1 MSNWICFR
9 MLVVATDQNLD
20 AQLDRL
26 SGLAEGQRRT
36 LYAFVAGST
45 RPVSRD
51 EAATAVGISRP
62 LAAYHLDRLVQ
73 DGLLE
78 VRFERRTGRS
88 GPGAGRP
95 SKLYQRS
102 TQPVE
107 LTIPTRDYAF
117 IADLL
122 ARAIERDTS
131 DQAQTALRQIARDSG
146 AASATEAT
154 GRSSDVET
162 NGLAGLR
169 RMLADRG
176 YEPYEDEQG
185 DLRLRNCPFH
195 RLAEHHRELV
205 CTANLAFI
213 TGIAQQTAADEP
225 VHARLDPRPGECC
238 VAITRQPH

>member
-1 MSNWICFR
+1 MSNRICFR
-9 MLVVATDQNLD
+9 MFVVATDHNLD

-26 SGLAEGQRRT
+26 SGLAESQRRT

-78 VRFERRTGRS
+78 VRFERRSGRS

-102 TQPVE
+102 TQPLE

-131 DQAQTALRQIARDSG
+131 DQAQTALWKIARDSG
-146 AASATEAT
+146 AASAAQAR
-154 GRSSDVET
+154 GGSPNVET
-162 NGLAGLR
+162 SGLADLR

-176 YEPYEDEQG
+176 YEPYEDEEG

-195 RLAEHHRELV
+195 RLAVQHRELV
-205 CTANLAFI
+205 CAANLAFI
-213 TGIAQQTAADEP
+213 TGIAQQAAAEEP
-225 VHARLDPRPGECC
+225 VHVRLDPRPGECC
-238 VAITRQPH
+238 VAIARQPQ